1 MGVGRAPCESG
12 FPKEFEAWAA
22 AGNGD
27 LMDGLKYEMILCH
40 SHAYIQ
46 SELAHL
52 DVEFEKEV
60 FSKVQGFSV
69 TSTRSARNG
78 SGGQR
83 SLGRQCAKPGD
94 TGLRSR
100 RAGSERGPGSQCFP
114 PADSFTDKKPVED
127 VFGKKE
133 RA

>member
-1 MGVGRAPCESG
+1 MGGVGRAPCESG

-52 DVEFEKEV
+52 DVEFEK
-60 FSKVQGFSV
+60 
-69 TSTRSARNG
+69 
-78 SGGQR
+78 R
-83 SLGRQCAKPGD
+83 SLQPKCR
-94 TGLRSR
+94 
-100 RAGSERGPGSQCFP
+100 GSQSLAQGQP
-114 PADSFTDKKPVED
+114 GMGRGDREA
-127 VFGKKE
+127 
-133 RA
+133 